1 MNLDNILRS
10 TNKYLKDTFD
20 TFGGRSK
27 EYMNA
32 VKQVKENLP
41 ESVLEDVA
49 RQGLHYDGDSPDEP
63 LQLSRSKA
71 AQSELTNF
79 QSDLQ
84 ELRKEQKTAGTAR
97 KQSQKYYEDAEA
109 RGIDPNDINIKEEAE
124 KLYDFDSS
132 TNDWYD
138 AIMSNE
144 NISDDEKEEIRDLY
158 SDLFEN
164 YEDAEFRDRLE
175 QACRDLLK
183 EADEREEQGGLPD
196 ADIDDDYGFGID
208 EDDLL

>member
-79 QSDLQ
+79 QTDLQ

-97 KQSQKYYEDAEA
+97 KQSRKYYEDAES